1 MITIFVALIT
11 KTGPLFDV
19 LYTTSGLSV
28 TCLTDNIEPV
38 INDAMAIISR
48 LTRDFG
54 TTGLDSTILTCIY
67 PLLTQ
72 IMQDFIY
79 LVNLVQHY
87 ISYSLGSSDLNQ
99 LQDLFNRLFDTAR
112 SFLSVY
118 RQVEEVMNIPL
129 ASSPVSTQ
137 AFGF

>member
-1 MITIFVALIT
+1 
-11 KTGPLFDV
+11 
-19 LYTTSGLSV
+19 
-28 TCLTDNIEPV
+28 
-38 INDAMAIISR
+38 MAIISR

-99 LQDLFNRLFDTAR
+99 LQDLFNRLFDMAK

-118 RQVEEVMNIPL
+118 RLVEEVMNIPL